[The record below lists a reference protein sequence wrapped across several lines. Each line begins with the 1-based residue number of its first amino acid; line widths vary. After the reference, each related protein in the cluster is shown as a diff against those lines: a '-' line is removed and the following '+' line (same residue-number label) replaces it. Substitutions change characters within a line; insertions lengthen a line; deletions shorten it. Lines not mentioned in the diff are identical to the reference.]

1 MVAIIFEVIPND
13 EEKTEYLSIAGIL
26 KERLIN
32 TPGFKSIEHFQ
43 SLTDPNK
50 LLSLSFWE
58 DEESVSKWRNLEE
71 HRRAQAS
78 GRDVLFHHSRIRVGH
93 IVRDHSLSD
102 GYPHHGLQ
110 GVWDRPIVRGI

>member
-1 MVAIIFEVIPND
+1 MVAIIFFFFFND
-13 EEKTEYLSIAGIL
+13 EEKPEYLSIAAML

-58 DEESVSKWRNLEE
+58 DEESVSRWRNLQE

-102 GYPHHGLQ
+102 GYPHHSLQ
-110 GVWDRPIVRGI
+110 GV

>member
-13 EEKTEYLSIAGIL
+13 EEKPEYLSIAAIL

-43 SLTDPNK
+43 SLTDPDK

-58 DEESVSKWRNLEE
+58 DEESVSRWRNLEE
-71 HRRAQAS
+71 HRHAQAC
-78 GRDVLFHHSRIRVGH
+78 GRDALFHHSRIRVGH

-102 GYPHHGLQ
+102 GHPHHSLQ
-110 GVWDRPIVRGI
+110 GV